1 LELEFKVDTKERK
14 QWFTSESFAH
24 PAKMSLP
31 LQLWLIE
38 KYTKPGDVILDPM
51 AGIGTILV
59 GATLGRN
66 IICVEL
72 EDKFCRMMLNNR
84 EKIKQKGPQLDYQM
98 GNCFILWGDAR
109 NILPAREHPYQD
121 LWLKYPKLDYAT
133 IKSIRRYSKLPLKG
147 NAWNLESLLVDKI
160 ITSPPYAENPGTPS
174 LGSVNKDDWGN
185 EGTDIVARR
194 GLEKGYSKDTE
205 GQIGNLPYGQIDKIV
220 TSPPYAEAQSGS
232 GLAKNPPESF
242 RGVLKNFT
250 QKQGDDINNVSNFPY
265 GNIDAVI
272 TSPPYEN
279 QLKIGREHG
288 GIVGRE
294 MANGITSGN
303 LGTPQLYSR
312 EPDNIGN
319 LKSQSYLEAML
330 QVYQQCH
337 NVLKASGLMI
347 LVTKNFIRNKQV
359 IRLDLDTIKL
369 CEQAGFKLTEQHK
382 RKLPSQSFWRIIYY
396 QKHPEV
402 EKIDHEDILVFVK

>member
-1 LELEFKVDTKERK
+1 MELEFKVDTKERK
-14 QWFTSESFAH
+14 QWFTAESFAH

-31 LQLWLIE
+31 LELWLIE

-72 EDKFCRMMLNNR
+72 EDKFC
-84 EKIKQKGPQLDYQM
+84 KIMEANLGKIMQKGPQM
-98 GNCFILWGDAR
+98 GCKMGRVGIIQGDAR
-109 NILPAREHPYQD
+109 N
-121 LWLKYPKLDYAT
+121 
-133 IKSIRRYSKLPLKG
+133 
-147 NAWNLESLLVDKI
+147 LEGLLVDKI
-160 ITSPPYAENPGTPS
+160 ITSPHYGIPATSQESSKNEIESRIARGIKGAVVKNGEYHTGDGKREQRYS
-174 LGSVNKDDWGN
+174 DDPTN
-185 EGTDIVARR
+185 IA
-194 GLEKGYSKDTE
+194 
-205 GQIGNLPYGQIDKIV
+205 NLPYGQIDKIV
-220 TSPPYAEAQSGS
+220 TSPPYAEAQSG
-232 GLAKNPPESF
+232 GGIAKKGYQGSKHSPTDLVGKRSYMPE
-242 RGVLKNFT
+242 NI
-250 QKQGDDINNVSNFPY
+250 GDDNNISNLTY

-272 TSPPYEN
+272 TSPPYEEAMGEKHHSPAHN
-279 QLKIGREHG
+279 RISKDKHWDATYVERG
-288 GIVGRE
+288 
-294 MANGITSGN
+294 SS
-303 LGTPQLYSR
+303 PS
-312 EPDNIGN
+312 NIGN

-337 NVLKASGLMI
+337 KVLKPNGLLI

-382 RKLPSQSFWRIIYY
+382 RKLPAQSFWRIIYY

-402 EKIDHEDILVFVK
+402 EKIDHEDILVFQKRNDNEVV